1 MGEGQPRIAQRFNS
15 TLGWTVKGRENGRN
29 TKMALLTKLPATAQT
44 RHEASPV
51 RGVIFPLSK
60 TSRFFSNAFNAIS
73 RPRCPARKMWEGII
87 PAVSTRKNVGHVQL
101 RSGKRVKT
109 VRRSRV
115 GHSVGYPTHSIAR
128 EGGLI

>member
-1 MGEGQPRIAQRFNS
+1 MKNMAP
-15 TLGWTVKGRENGRN
+15 LW
-29 TKMALLTKLPATAQT
+29 ALLGSGTVFYKDGAPD
-44 RHEASPV
+44 EACCNRANASLV

-128 EGGLI
+128 EGGLIG

>member
-51 RGVIFPLSK
+51 
-60 TSRFFSNAFNAIS
+60 
-73 RPRCPARKMWEGII
+73 RKMWEGII

-128 EGGLI
+128 EGGLIG